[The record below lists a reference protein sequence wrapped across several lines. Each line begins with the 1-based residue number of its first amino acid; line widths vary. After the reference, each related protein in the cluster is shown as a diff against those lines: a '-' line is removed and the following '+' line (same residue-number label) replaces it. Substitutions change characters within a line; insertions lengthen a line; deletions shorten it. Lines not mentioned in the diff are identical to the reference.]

1 MSKIDIT
8 NSDPVDRRRSSSAL
22 WLARLRAIEGYDV
35 ALRSLGSGW
44 FLLLALVFI
53 RKAIGLVADMNII
66 NFRPLEWSEL
76 ASSICL
82 VLFYL
87 SLWWLMVIRP
97 APKARTDGLLPSL
110 IAFAGGYLPW
120 TIPMLAPASVSANR
134 NFLSA
139 ALVSIGATLMVV
151 AIFHL
156 GRSFSIVPQAR
167 SLVRTGPY
175 AVVRNPLYLAEEVA
189 ILGVLLQYFSPVTL
203 LIFLIHGA
211 LQVRRVFYE
220 EKLLQSVFIDYHDYA
235 RSTFRMIPYVW

>member
-1 MSKIDIT
+1 M
-8 NSDPVDRRRSSSAL
+8 
-22 WLARLRAIEGYDV
+22 EGIDV

-44 FLLLALVFI
+44 FLLLALVFV
-53 RKAIGLVADMNII
+53 RKAIGLVADMNIV

-82 VLFYL
+82 ILFYL
-87 SLWWLMVIRP
+87 SLWWLMLIRP
-97 APKARTDGLLPSL
+97 APMARADGVLPSL

-120 TIPMLAPASVSANR
+120 TIPMLAPASASATQ

-175 AVVRNPLYLAEEVA
+175 AVVRNPLYLAEEIA
-189 ILGVLLQYFSPVTL
+189 ILGVLLQYFCLVTL
-203 LIFLIHGA
+203 LIFLVHGV

-235 RSTFRMIPYVW
+235 RSTFRMIPYIW